1 MAVYA
6 SNHNTLEAK
15 VAGSDVQD
23 HPQLLRKL
31 KISLEYKELCQCKK
45 NEEAEEEEGGD
56 KGEGEEEDK
65 EERGG
70 GRGEGG
76 GREEDPA
83 LFCSG
88 FVTLFALGCYIPS
101 SSQSSHNPADPST
114 SSICVFSVPTSQHFH
129 SSYPEHFSCSLK
141 QQT

>member
-1 MAVYA
+1 MVYA

-23 HPQLLRKL
+23 HPQLLWKL